1 MEYEKEEEEREKE
14 VKVMEDMEEK
24 EEKQEEVE
32 EDQGM
37 LEKDSRLEEKKDEK
51 PTKSLEDLSPSTS
64 RCIASP
70 RGTGGT
76 PTRRMH
82 CRKPAVALRALLAT
96 EMMVA
101 VEEVAASIDVRSC
114 NDPRGSVERSCIRN
128 KE

>member
-82 CRKPAVALRALLAT
+82 CRKHWL
-96 EMMVA
+96 
-101 VEEVAASIDVRSC
+101 VR
-114 NDPRGSVERSCIRN
+114 E
-128 KE
+128 